1 MMGELLAA
9 DPRSVGP
16 YRLLG
21 RLGSGGMGHVYLG
34 RSAGGRLVAV
44 KIIRPELAGEPGF
57 RARFARE
64 VVAARNVSGL
74 FTALVIDADVQGPV
88 PWLATAYVPGPSL
101 AEAVGQHG
109 RLPAASVRTLAAG
122 LAEGLQ
128 AIHAAGVVH
137 RDLKPSNVLLADD
150 GPRVIDFGISRATEA
165 SMLTQSGTVM
175 GSPGF
180 MSPEQA
186 EGRAVGPSSD
196 VFSLGAVLKYAATG
210 EGPFGQGPTP
220 ALLYRVVHCEPDTTH
235 LPTEIRPLVERC
247 LAKDPAQR
255 PTTGDLLGELGA
267 AGPVTDWLPG
277 PITEVFHQY
286 VPLPPS
292 SPPVAAEAAAAA
304 GWADADDATV
314 GFPAIPAD
322 VPGVAATAAD
332 GVPPTAAGPRIAWT
346 PTEAAAVP
354 LAAESASLA
363 QPAGLAEPL
372 GLAGVA
378 ALAAAA
384 AEPGGPGEPAG
395 PGKHERPASSGA
407 GQGRPPRTRW
417 GRIAWAALVAVLVAG
432 SAAGGVALRNSLGQQ
447 QINTASSTPPAG
459 SPSTSASSPSS
470 GPRSPAA
477 APKNNDPAT
486 QAPASSALAPPTAG
500 QAQHSRSA
508 STSPTSPTS
517 PSGGSPSGPATAAVP
532 NVVGS
537 TLSAATT
544 ALKARGFSNISS
556 VTGCYGGTA
565 GDVVKQNPAA
575 GVQAALT
582 AAIQLSAQASN
593 CNTVPNVVGMT
604 QADATSELQAAGFTD
619 INAEDGC
626 YSGTVGDVVSQTPA
640 AGTSYAGNQQVTID
654 VQADSCT

>member
-1 MMGELLAA
+1 
-9 DPRSVGP
+9 
-16 YRLLG
+16 
-21 RLGSGGMGHVYLG
+21 MGHVYLG

-74 FTALVIDADVQGPV
+74 FTALVIDADVQGPM

-101 AEAVGQHG
+101 AEAVEQHG
-109 RLPAASVRTLAAG
+109 RLPAASVLTLAAG

-196 VFSLGAVLKYAATG
+196 VFSLGAVLTFAASG
-210 EGPFGQGPTP
+210 EGPFGSGPTP
-220 ALLYRVVHCEPDTTH
+220 ALLYRVVHCDPDSTH
-235 LPTEIRPLVERC
+235 LPAEIRPLVERC

-255 PTTGDLLGELGA
+255 PTTSDLLGELGA
-267 AGPVTDWLPG
+267 AEPVADWLPA

-286 VPLPPS
+286 VPPPPS
-292 SPPVAAEAAAAA
+292 SPPAAAELAAAA

-322 VPGVAATAAD
+322 VPAAAATVAD
-332 GVPPTAAGPRIAWT
+332 GGPPTATGF
-346 PTEAAAVP
+346 
-354 LAAESASLA
+354 
-363 QPAGLAEPL
+363 
-372 GLAGVA
+372 AGVA
-378 ALAAAA
+378 ALAGAAA

-395 PGKHERPASSGA
+395 PGQPAGPGKHERPASSGA
-407 GQGRPPRTRW
+407 GKGRPPRSKW
-417 GRIAWAALVAVLVAG
+417 GRMAWAALVAVLVAG
-432 SAAGGVALRNSLGQQ
+432 SATGGVALRNSLGQQ
-447 QINTASSTPPAG
+447 QINTASSTPPPAG
-459 SPSTSASSPSS
+459 SPSSSASSPSS
-470 GPRSPAA
+470 GPTSPAAVA

-486 QAPASSALAPPTAG
+486 QAPASSAQAPPTAD

-508 STSPTSPTS
+508 TTSPTS
-517 PSGGSPSGPATAAVP
+517 PSGGSPAGPATSAVP

-537 TLSAATT
+537 TLSAATS

-556 VTGCYGGTA
+556 VSGCYGGTA

-575 GVQAALT
+575 GVQAALI

-593 CNTVPNVVGMT
+593 CDTVPNVVGMT
-604 QADATSELQAAGFTD
+604 QVDATSALQAAGFTD
-619 INAEDGC
+619 IYAEDGC

-640 AGTSYAGNQQVTID
+640 AGTSYAGNQQVTIH